1 MDNIYYFVAYFLC
14 FPAVLC
20 LLIFPFMSRLHR
32 VLGVSYYSPPLS
44 AHSFGLCSTDVTG
57 PQGPCALRPRR
68 RPRTVAGS
76 PRPGEVMRRVTYGD
90 HADTMSR
97 PLCSCDPH
105 QCHAGCVGD
114 GSTREVTAGLR
125 GPCCCWAWPHQHA
138 PPAAAAPWPEGS
150 LGLPA
155 LAERGLQIRAGEKR
169 GAACRGHPEP
179 SCGGPG
185 GRPEEEQRRRFPGP
199 PTRRPPPGPRPGAA
213 VRLTGPVC
221 GGWGEGRSPSVA
233 TRSGRPVACSIWFLL
248 L

>member
-1 MDNIYYFVAYFLC
+1 ML
-14 FPAVLC
+14 PAVLC

-76 PRPGEVMRRVTYGD
+76 PRPGEVMRRMTYGD

-138 PPAAAAPWPEGS
+138 PPAAAAPWACPPSPNEDCKFGQGRSGVPCVEDTQSHPAAAPEGGQRRS
-150 LGLPA
+150 SDGVSQGLRP
-155 LAERGLQIRAGEKR
+155 
-169 GAACRGHPEP
+169 
-179 SCGGPG
+179 GGP
-185 GRPEEEQRRRFPGP
+185 
-199 PTRRPPPGPRPGAA
+199 
-213 VRLTGPVC
+213 RLGPVQ
-221 GGWGEGRSPSVA
+221 GQLSGRLVLSA
-233 TRSGRPVACSIWFLL
+233 ARNGRPVACSIWFLL

>member
-1 MDNIYYFVAYFLC
+1 
-14 FPAVLC
+14 
-20 LLIFPFMSRLHR
+20 MSRLHR

-169 GAACRGHPEP
+169 GAACRDTQSHPAAAPEGGQRRSSDGVSQGLRP
-179 SCGGPG
+179 GGPRLG
-185 GRPEEEQRRRFPGP
+185 PVQGQLSGRPVLS
-199 PTRRPPPGPRPGAA
+199 AA
-213 VRLTGPVC
+213 RN
-221 GGWGEGRSPSVA
+221 
-233 TRSGRPVACSIWFLL
+233 GRPVACSIWFLL